1 MFDRRIIAQNLNNCL
16 DDTSFLSLPGR
27 RKGKVRDT
35 YDLGDRLLLVTT
47 DRQSAF
53 DRILAAIP
61 FKGQVLNQVSAFW
74 FEATRDI
81 VANHLISIPDPN
93 VTLAKK
99 CSVLPIE
106 FVVRGYLTG
115 STDTAVW
122 TLYNK
127 GERAICGNRL
137 PDGMVKNQKFDRPIL
152 TPTTKSDE
160 HDEPVS
166 AKEILARGTIDATT
180 WKNLESIV
188 FALFKRGTEIAAKNG
203 LILVDTKY
211 ELGIDGRGAVTLVDE
226 IHTPDSSRYWIEAT
240 YAERFAGG
248 AEPENIDK
256 EFLRLW
262 FRDHCDPYNDPVLP
276 KAPDDLILELSS
288 RYIRLYELITGRQFT
303 VDTSEPVAHRIRRNL
318 KEAGI
323 AV

>member
-1 MFDRRIIAQNLNNCL
+1 MLDRQIIVQNLNNCL
-16 DDTSFLSLPGR
+16 DDTSFLPLPGK

-61 FKGQVLNQVSAFW
+61 FKGQVLNQVSGFW
-74 FEATRDI
+74 FESTRDI
-81 VANHLISIPDPN
+81 VANHLISLPDPN

-115 STDTAVW
+115 STDTSAW

-127 GERAICGNRL
+127 GIRTICGNVL
-137 PDGMVKNQKFDRPIL
+137 PDGMVKNQKFDHPIL

-160 HDEPVS
+160 HDEVIS
-166 AKEILARGTIDATT
+166 AEEIIERGIIDAAM
-180 WKNLESIV
+180 WKELETIV
-188 FALFKRGTEIAAKNG
+188 FALFNRGTDIAAKNG

-211 ELGIDGRGAVTLVDE
+211 ELGIDDHGEITLIDE
-226 IHTPDSSRYWIEAT
+226 IHTPDSSRYLIEAT
-240 YAERFAGG
+240 YAERFAAGR
-248 AEPENIDK
+248 EPENIDK

-276 KAPDDLILELSS
+276 MAPDELIVELSS
-288 RYIRLYELITGRQFT
+288 RYIRLYEMITGRRFE
-303 VDTSEPVAHRIRRNL
+303 VDTSEPVAERMLRNL
-318 KEAGI
+318 KAAGI
-323 AV
+323 AG